1 MKSPRAEG
9 GGIARPRRQRRR
21 EERAQPHGSSAA
33 QRPRPRPS
41 GRARPSR
48 PSSWRLSRARTT
60 RRPSPRATCASS
72 SPPRPAW
79 TCAWCRSAPRAPAP
93 AASLPAPRAPRPL
106 TRCPSPGLVPE
117 PPSQGEETEEGRGP
131 AALGSVFPQHEA
143 RPRGLQV
150 RQGQRPGG
158 GAGQRRRG
166 LLRRYAQARGAPPAS
181 SGPGRKERGA
191 GWSQGAWKS
200 EFPSKVACLALLK
213 KKPICR
219 PWFPTPEPCELATQD
234 YCSPPA
240 WGQKPCGLAWPGGFP
255 RGGGR
260 VPTQGGSQPALWL
273 LAFVMMFRCWEG
285 PSVGRSYLLPRQGTP
300 TPSRPSSESVQ

>member
-9 GGIARPRRQRRR
+9 GGIARPRRRRRR

-48 PSSWRLSRARTT
+48 PSSWRLSRVRTT

-72 SPPRPAW
+72 SRPRPAW

-93 AASLPAPRAPRPL
+93 AASLPAPRAPRAPRPL

-181 SGPGRKERGA
+181 SGSGRKERGA

-200 EFPSKVACLALLK
+200 EFPSQVACLALLK
-213 KKPICR
+213 KNPFVD
-219 PWFPTPEPCELATQD
+219 PG
-234 YCSPPA
+234 SPPPSPVSWPLRTTA
-240 WGQKPCGLAWPGGFP
+240 LPLLGDRSPVAWPGQGASP
-255 RGGGR
+255 GGR
-260 VPTQGGSQPALWL
+260 AGSQP
-273 LAFVMMFRCWEG
+273 REG
-285 PSVGRSYLLPRQGTP
+285 PNPLSGSWPL
-300 TPSRPSSESVQ
+300 S